1 MALPGND
8 TKRARL
14 SEPPRRGS
22 GRGQLRQ
29 RLRKAERDNER
40 LRLQNEQLHEQNEQL
55 QRQVE
60 ESREELDDKDKA
72 IVDRDKRIADLERQ
86 LAARKRNSTNSSKP
100 PSSDG
105 LAGTQRRRCSPRKKS
120 GRKPGGQ
127 PGHMG
132 HDRQPVEKPD
142 RVEEVL
148 PQQCKHCGT
157 ALAPGSGER
166 QTVGDIFRRQ
176 IVDLPEVIV
185 PAVTEYQ
192 YPKLVCPCCQ
202 KGTRAELRPEHEHEI
217 GERLTAVISYLI
229 GLRKM
234 TRRDVAATMQDLFG
248 VDISVGSVQKAWEET
263 ADAVEAPYAELE
275 QALPTEPVLNG
286 DETGSRTSGD
296 KRWVWVLCSSW
307 FVFYHIAC
315 SRGVEVLVQ
324 LLGKAFAGILCSDR
338 YPTYLSYHRGLAQ
351 FCWAHLQRTL
361 KGIGEFASTE
371 DAVHFARDML
381 FAVGRLF
388 ALWYQFR
395 GEAGPGERLLSRSEL
410 ILQSI
415 PIQKK
420 ICGLGAKFLDSEDRD
435 VRNLAHAFYVHWDKL
450 FTFIEQEG
458 VEPTNNSSERALR
471 LFVLIR
477 KITYGNRSAK
487 GEIALAR
494 ILTVIQT
501 CKLQQRPLLSHLLTA
516 VHCHRRRQPAPSLR
530 PLENQQP

>member
-8 TKRARL
+8 AKRVTA
-14 SEPPRRGS
+14 SDPP
-22 GRGQLRQ
+22 GRGWGRAQLR
-29 RLRKAERDNER
+29 RLQKVAQDNER
-40 LRLQNEQLHEQNEQL
+40 LRQQNEHL

-60 ESREELDDKDKA
+60 EFQEELGDRDKA
-72 IVDRDKRIADLERQ
+72 IADRDKRIADLERQ
-86 LAARKRNSTNSSKP
+86 LATRQRNSTNSSKP

-105 LAGTQRRRCSPRKKS
+105 LAGAQRRRCSSRKKS

-142 RVEEVL
+142 RMEEIL
-148 PQQCKHCGT
+148 PQTCKHCGT
-157 ALAPGSGER
+157 ALPQASGER
-166 QTVGDIFRRQ
+166 QTVGDVFRRQ
-176 IVDLPEVIV
+176 IMDLPEVIV
-185 PAVTEYQ
+185 PVVTEYQ

-217 GERLTAVISYLI
+217 GERLTATISYLI
-229 GLRKM
+229 GARKM
-234 TRRDVAATMQDLFG
+234 TRRDVSATLHDLLG

-263 ADAVEAPYAELE
+263 ADAVAAPYTELE

-286 DETGSRTSGD
+286 DETGSRTNGD
-296 KRWVWVLCSSW
+296 KRWVWVLCSPW
-307 FVFYHIAC
+307 FVFYHIAS

-338 YPTYLSYHRGLAQ
+338 CPTYLSYHRGLAQ

-371 DAVHFARDML
+371 DAVHFARDRL
-381 FAVGRLF
+381 SAVGRLF
-388 ALWYQFR
+388 DLWYRFR
-395 GEAGPGERLLSRSEL
+395 GEAGSGEGLLTRGEL
-410 ILQSI
+410 IEQSI

-420 ICGLGAKFLDSEDRD
+420 ICRLAAKYLDSEARE
-435 VRNLAHAFYVHWDKL
+435 VRNLATAIYKHWDQL
-450 FTFIEQEG
+450 FTFLEHEG
-458 VEPTNNSSERALR
+458 VEPTNNFSERVLR

-487 GEIALAR
+487 GEIAL
-494 ILTVIQT
+494 LW
-501 CKLQQRPLLSHLLTA
+501 
-516 VHCHRRRQPAPSLR
+516 PAYSP
-530 PLENQQP
+530 

>member
-1 MALPGND
+1 MALLGKD
-8 TKRARL
+8 TKRATP
-14 SEPPRRGS
+14 SDPP
-22 GRGQLRQ
+22 GRGWGRAQLRQ
-29 RLRKAERDNER
+29 RLHKVEQDNER
-40 LRLQNEQLHEQNEQL
+40 LRQQNEQL

-60 ESREELDDKDKA
+60 EFQEELGDKDKA
-72 IVDRDKRIADLERQ
+72 IADRDQRIADLERQ
-86 LAARKRNSTNSSKP
+86 LAKRKRNSTNSSKP

-105 LAGTQRRRCSPRKKS
+105 LAGPQRRRCSSRKKS

-132 HDRQPVEKPD
+132 HDRQRVENPD
-142 RVEEVL
+142 RIEEVL

-157 ALAPGSGER
+157 ALPQAPEER
-166 QTVGDIFRRQ
+166 QTVGEVFCRQ

-185 PAVTEYQ
+185 PVVSEYQ
-192 YPKLVCPCCQ
+192 YPKLVCPGCQ
-202 KGTRAELRPEHEHEI
+202 KGTRAALRPEHEQQI

-229 GLRKM
+229 SSRKM
-234 TRRDVAATMQDLFG
+234 TRRDVTATLGDVFG

-263 ADAVEAPYAELE
+263 ADAVEAPYTELE

-286 DETGSRTSGD
+286 DETGSRTNGD

-307 FVFYHIAC
+307 FVFYHIAS

-338 YPTYLSYHRGLAQ
+338 CPTYLSYHRGLAQ

-361 KGIGEFASTE
+361 KGIGEFASTT

-381 FAVGRLF
+381 SAVGRLF
-388 ALWYQFR
+388 ALWYRFR
-395 GEAGPGERLLSRSEL
+395 GEAGEGERLLSRTEL
-410 ILQSI
+410 IQQSI

-420 ICGLGAKFLDSEDRD
+420 ICRLAAKFLDSEDRE
-435 VRNLAHAFYVHWDKL
+435 VRNLATAIYVHWDKL
-450 FTFIEQEG
+450 FTFLEHEG
-458 VEPTNNSSERALR
+458 VEPTNNFSERVLR

-494 ILTVIQT
+494 LLTVTQT
-501 CKLQQRPLLSHLLTA
+501 CKLQQRPLLGYLLTA

-530 PLENQQP
+530 PLQDQQA

>member
-1 MALPGND
+1 MALPNHD
-8 TKRARL
+8 TKRAKL
-14 SEPPRRGS
+14 SEPTERGS
-22 GRGQLRQ
+22 GRTQLRQ
-29 RLRKAERDNER
+29 RLRKAERDKER
-40 LRLQNEQLHEQNEQL
+40 LRQQNEQLQEQNGRL

-60 ESREELDDKDKA
+60 ESQQELADKDKQ
-72 IVDRDKRIADLERQ
+72 IADLERQ

-105 LAGTQRRRCSPRKKS
+105 LAGTQRRRGSRRKKS

-132 HDRQPVEKPD
+132 HNRQPVENPD

-148 PQQCKHCGT
+148 PQQCQHCGT
-157 ALAPGSGER
+157 AFPQAAEER
-166 QTVGDIFRRQ
+166 QTAGDILRRQ
-176 IVDLPEVIV
+176 IVDLPEVFV
-185 PAVTEYQ
+185 PVVTEYL
-192 YPKLVCPCCQ
+192 YPKLVCSCCQ
-202 KGTRAELRPEHEHEI
+202 KGTRAEIRPQHEHEI
-217 GERLTAVISYLI
+217 GERLTATISYLI

-234 TRRDVAATMQDLFG
+234 TRRDVAATMQDVFG

-263 ADAVEAPYAELE
+263 ADAVAAPYTELE
-275 QALPTEPVLNG
+275 QALPTEPVLNS
-286 DETGSRTSGD
+286 DETGSRTNGD

-338 YPTYLSYHRGLAQ
+338 CPTYLSYHKGLAQ

-361 KGIGEFASTE
+361 KGIGEFARTE

-381 FAVGRLF
+381 AAVERLF
-388 ALWYQFR
+388 ALWYRFR
-395 GEAGPGERLLSRSEL
+395 GEAGPGERLLSRDEL
-410 ILQSI
+410 IQQSI

-420 ICGLGAKFLDSEDRD
+420 LCGLAEKFLDSDDRE
-435 VRNLAHAFYVHWDKL
+435 VRNLARAFYEHWDKL

-458 VEPTNNSSERALR
+458 VEPTNNFSERVLR

-494 ILTVIQT
+494 ILTVVQT
-501 CKLQQRPLLSHLLTA
+501 CKLQQRPLLSYLLTA
-516 VHCHRRRQPAPSLR
+516 VHCHRRHLPAPSLR
-530 PLENQQP
+530 PLQNQQM